1 MCCVSYVNIQNCQ
14 SFHLSFSYSKC
25 MYLLFS
31 FHFHWFFMSLNFYFF
46 LSPNFLL
53 LLWNLQY
60 TFFCVGISS
69 KKKHAF
75 FGLTTN
81 LFQILIDRI
90 FVTIRNL
97 FCFLFSFISIYFNT
111 KFVYHCVCLTNSNIY
126 LRISVF
132 ICSKRNVEKKIK
144 TQIKPIIQWL
154 KRMNK

>member
-60 TFFCVGISS
+60 TFCCVGISS
-69 KKKHAF
+69 KKKTCIFWAHYEFIPNLNRPHFCYYSKSILF
-75 FGLTTN
+75 F
-81 LFQILIDRI
+81 
-90 FVTIRNL
+90 
-97 FCFLFSFISIYFNT
+97 
-111 KFVYHCVCLTNSNIY
+111 
-126 LRISVF
+126 VF
-132 ICSKRNVEKKIK
+132 IHFNIFQY
-144 TQIKPIIQWL
+144 QICISLCLSNQFQYLFAYFCIY
-154 KRMNK
+154 MF